1 MVDLCT
7 AALSRGHKVS
17 VACTEHSVD
26 GYGNYPEH
34 IKSLN
39 EQGIPLIF
47 LNSTF
52 SRDRG
57 KNLQAVK
64 TLEKEIVKNQ
74 PDIIHSHSSIPSY
87 VAMNARSRQAKKTP
101 IIQTMHGWGIYKT
114 KEQETQDISIMEQ
127 VDHIVSISKSS
138 EKLLI
143 KKGLSN
149 ACRSIIFN
157 GLAPNPVV
165 ENESS
170 LNDEHILQIKRLKE
184 KGIMIVGV
192 VGTVGSRKNQL
203 LVMDALSKL
212 PDNLDVNAFFV
223 GEGKDVESFQKR
235 AKTLDISKRV
245 TFTGYKADARS
256 FISMF
261 DLLISASLSEGA
273 APLVILEAFSNNTL
287 VLASDT
293 PENKEAIKESHNG
306 FLFRSGDAQNL
317 SEKIKLALRCEN
329 KKEILDSAFKA
340 FESRFSLDRTVHN
353 YFLLY
358 NHLFDASH

>member
-143 KKGLSN
+143 QKGLSN

-184 KGIMIVGV
+184 KGIRIVGKPL
-192 VGTVGSRKNQL
+192 GRPPKQQLSAYQKRKQKKEQNQR
-203 LVMDALSKL
+203 
-212 PDNLDVNAFFV
+212 NLIEGKFGPGKNAYGLNNIQAKRRDTSESWIACIFFV
-223 GEGKDVESFQKR
+223 MNLIKLEKIAQQYAIFCVLFKN
-235 AKTLDISKRV
+235 SKQSGI
-245 TFTGYKADARS
+245 FTN
-256 FISMF
+256 
-261 DLLISASLSEGA
+261 LLIDHANSYTKKVLNIDAN
-273 APLVILEAFSNNTL
+273 PTFKLV
-287 VLASDT
+287 T
-293 PENKEAIKESHNG
+293 P
-306 FLFRSGDAQNL
+306 
-317 SEKIKLALRCEN
+317 
-329 KKEILDSAFKA
+329 
-340 FESRFSLDRTVHN
+340 
-353 YFLLY
+353 
-358 NHLFDASH
+358 